1 MSKILITAIIVTF
14 LGVNAHADIKDVTLN
29 KISEKVSS
37 TASNLIPGEGLTEVD
52 ISVRDDNEGNPE
64 VQFDI
69 LGVRDLT
76 TDENSNAFT
85 QFSLHSQDVNGDKR
99 AIGNIGLGYRELN
112 ADQSMMI
119 GGNIFYD
126 VDLFE
131 QHQRLSM
138 GLEARA
144 AIIDFN
150 YNYYQEISN
159 NQIVDG
165 INEKVLSGQEYNLS
179 SQLPYMPWTTFNIQG
194 YRFENEKAA
203 QDTKGN
209 IYSLEMAL
217 TPSLAFDVEND
228 VSSVDGQDDMWNY
241 RLTFTHPPRTNKATL
256 MDGLTSDV
264 AFVKANMQDKL
275 KDKVRRNNNL
285 VVEIQGAVTI
295 TKK

>member
-1 MSKILITAIIVTF
+1 MASVASAPTTGFNNQPPSGLKGEPQPGLLFDVFYEELLTQLMESGELQEKIPTEFMQLQSDLQRVEYLIQLRPI
-14 LGVNAHADIKDVTLN
+14 
-29 KISEKVSS
+29 
-37 TASNLIPGEGLTEVD
+37 
-52 ISVRDDNEGNPE
+52 VRDFRIKSKQTKSLKSLEKSTKHREEGN
-64 VQFDI
+64 
-69 LGVRDLT
+69 
-76 TDENSNAFT
+76 
-85 QFSLHSQDVNGDKR
+85 K
-99 AIGNIGLGYRELN
+99 
-112 ADQSMMI
+112 
-119 GGNIFYD
+119 
-126 VDLFE
+126 LF
-131 QHQRLSM
+131 Q
-138 GLEARA
+138 
-144 AIIDFN
+144 
-150 YNYYQEISN
+150 
-159 NQIVDG
+159 
-165 INEKVLSGQEYNLS
+165 NEK
-179 SQLPYMPWTTFNIQG
+179 T
-194 YRFENEKAA
+194 A

>member
-1 MSKILITAIIVTF
+1 M
-14 LGVNAHADIKDVTLN
+14 DVKLN
-29 KISEKVSS
+29 YY
-37 TASNLIPGEGLTEVD
+37 L
-52 ISVRDDNEGNPE
+52 
-64 VQFDI
+64 
-69 LGVRDLT
+69 
-76 TDENSNAFT
+76 FT

-131 QHQRLSM
+131 QHQRLSI

-217 TPSLAFDVEND
+217 TPSLAFDLEND

-241 RLTFTHPPRTNKATL
+241 RLTFTHPPLTNKATL

>member
-69 LGVRDLT
+69 LGVRDLI
-76 TDENSNAFT
+76 DNENFT

-241 RLTFTHPPRTNKATL
+241 RLIFTHPPRTNKATL

-285 VVEIQGAVTI
+285 VVEIQGAVII

>member
-69 LGVRDLT
+69 LGVRDLI
-76 TDENSNAFT
+76 DNENSNVFT

-112 ADQSMMI
+112 TDQSMMI

-150 YNYYQEISN
+150 YNYYQ
-159 NQIVDG
+159 
-165 INEKVLSGQEYNLS
+165 
-179 SQLPYMPWTTFNIQG
+179 
-194 YRFENEKAA
+194 
-203 QDTKGN
+203 
-209 IYSLEMAL
+209 
-217 TPSLAFDVEND
+217 
-228 VSSVDGQDDMWNY
+228 
-241 RLTFTHPPRTNKATL
+241 
-256 MDGLTSDV
+256 
-264 AFVKANMQDKL
+264 
-275 KDKVRRNNNL
+275 
-285 VVEIQGAVTI
+285 
-295 TKK
+295 

>member
-69 LGVRDLT
+69 LGVRDLI
-76 TDENSNAFT
+76 DNENSNVFT

-194 YRFENEKAA
+194 YRFENEKTA

-217 TPSLAFDVEND
+217 TPSLAFDVETMYQ
-228 VSSVDGQDDMWNY
+228 V
-241 RLTFTHPPRTNKATL
+241 
-256 MDGLTSDV
+256 
-264 AFVKANMQDKL
+264 
-275 KDKVRRNNNL
+275 
-285 VVEIQGAVTI
+285 
-295 TKK
+295 